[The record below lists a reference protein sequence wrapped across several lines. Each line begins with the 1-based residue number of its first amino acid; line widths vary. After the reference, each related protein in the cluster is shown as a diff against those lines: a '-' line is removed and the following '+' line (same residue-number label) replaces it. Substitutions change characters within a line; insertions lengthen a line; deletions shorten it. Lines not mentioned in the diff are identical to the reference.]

1 MAAITVLTTADLDVV
16 NKQRELTTEALGP
29 DGVYIR
35 LKETLLDLMDKGEI
49 KSTDR
54 ANVVSTTLANLAG
67 QITSVAMQTALAWAS
82 KEKELELKKLEM
94 GYQLELLRQ
103 QGMLA
108 ENQVIDS
115 LAGRQLKQAQRIRE
129 YGIATTDSNG
139 NVTSLANNGKVYQEE
154 LNVMQDTANKSLL
167 PSQIAAQ
174 TEEVHAR
181 THKTVADT
189 YVNHGIYTWTNITD
203 KGVTGVVKAATG
215 YTTLS
220 ELQKQVAA
228 QQAKGYSY
236 NAWSNAATGASG
248 MIGTLVAA
256 EIPDLDPTQYLAL
269 WKTAMGKLNGITEPT
284 ITI

>member
-1 MAAITVLTTADLDVV
+1 MAITILMETDIDVT
-16 NKQRELTTEALGP
+16 NKQRKLVEEALGP
-29 DGVYIR
+29 DGAYIR
-35 LKETLLDLMDKGEI
+35 LKETLIDLLDAGEI
-49 KSTDR
+49 KGTDR
-54 ANVVSTTLANLAG
+54 ANVVSTVLSNMAG
-67 QITSVAMQTALAWAS
+67 QITASAMQTGLQWAA

-94 GYQLELLRQ
+94 EYQLEVIRQ
-103 QGMLA
+103 QGLLA

-129 YGIATTDSNG
+129 YGIATTDSAG

-154 LNVMQDTANKSLL
+154 LNVIQDTTNKALL
-167 PSQIAAQ
+167 PTQIAAQ

-220 ELQKQVAA
+220 ELQKHVAA

-256 EIPDLDPTQYLAL
+256 EIPDLDPSAYLSL
-269 WKTAMGKLNGITEPT
+269 WQTAMGKLNGITEPT

>member
-1 MAAITVLTTADLDVV
+1 MATVTILTTTDLDVV
-16 NKQRELTTEALGP
+16 SKQRKLVEESLGP
-29 DGVYIR
+29 DGAYIR
-35 LKETLLDLMDKGEI
+35 LKETLIDLLDAGEI
-49 KSTDR
+49 KGTDR
-54 ANVVSTTLANLAG
+54 ANVVSTTLSQLAG
-67 QITSVAMQTALAWAS
+67 QITTGAMQTALAWAS

-94 GYQLELLRQ
+94 EYSLELLRQ
-103 QGMLA
+103 QGLLA

-154 LNVMQDTANKSLL
+154 LNVVQDTANKALL
-167 PSQIAAQ
+167 PLQIAAQ

-181 THKTVADT
+181 THKAIADT
-189 YVNHGIYTWTNITD
+189 YVNHGIFTWTDITD
-203 KGVTGVVKAATG
+203 KGVTGVVKASSG
-215 YTTLS
+215 YVTLS
-220 ELQKQVAA
+220 DLQKQVAA

-256 EIPDLDPTQYLAL
+256 EIPDLDPTQYLTL
-269 WKTAMGKLNGITEPT
+269 WSTAMGKLNNIKEPT

>member
-1 MAAITVLTTADLDVV
+1 MATISVLTTSDLDVID
-16 NKQRELTTEALGP
+16 KQRKLTDEALGP

>member
-1 MAAITVLTTADLDVV
+1 MATIQVLTTADLDVV

-49 KSTDR
+49 KNTDR

-94 GYQLELLRQ
+94 GYQLELLKQ
-103 QGMLA
+103 QGILA
-108 ENQVIDS
+108 ENQAIDS

-154 LNVMQDTANKSLL
+154 LNVIQDTANKALL

-189 YVNHGIYTWTNITD
+189 YVNHGIYTWTDITD

>member
-1 MAAITVLTTADLDVV
+1 MATIAVLTTADLDVV
-16 NKQRELTTEALGP
+16 EKQRKLVEEALGP
-29 DGVYIR
+29 DGAYIR
-35 LKETLLDLMDKGEI
+35 LKETLIDLMDKGEI
-49 KSTDR
+49 KGTDR

-67 QITSVAMQTALAWAS
+67 QITSGAMQTALQWAA
-82 KEKELELKKLEM
+82 KEKELELQRLELE
-94 GYQLELLRQ
+94 YKLELLSQ
-103 QGMLA
+103 QGLLTA
-108 ENQVIDS
+108 NQVAES

-139 NVTSLANNGKVYQEE
+139 NVTSLTDTGKVYAEQA
-154 LNVMQDTANKSLL
+154 NVEQDTVNKALL

-189 YVNHGIYTWTNITD
+189 YVNHGIYTWTAITD

-248 MIGTLVAA
+248 MIGTLIAA
-256 EIPDLDPTQYLAL
+256 EIPDLDPSAYLSL
-269 WKTAMGKLNGITEPT
+269 WQTAMGKLNGITEPT